1 MSFPCFSRLEW
12 CFSKHGD
19 LTNALMFVLLDILLI
34 PALRVGWGMGLRRWF
49 ILDPDLTSRIHILKQ
64 KTRIKKAR
72 HNGEQ
77 LGGKDKKSLSSS
89 L

>member
-34 PALRVGWGMGLRRWF
+34 PALQVGF